1 MDEESR
7 EQEQRQTAKARGRRR
22 VMIVLGVLVVAA
34 LAINAP
40 GLTAL
45 GYLVRYQRIVD
56 SLPAAAPFTA
66 ADRLLV
72 IAPHPDDETLA
83 CAGSILAAKRAGA
96 KVCIVWLTSG
106 DGFEW
111 DEVVASPGR
120 APTHDQML
128 SLGYRRM
135 DEARAAAELLEVPPE
150 SQVFLGYPDGGL
162 SRLPAE
168 PGEPAYRSRYT
179 GVSAVPYT
187 DAYAPG
193 APYTRDGL
201 EQELGKLLDSF
212 DPTLALVPSV
222 KDHHPDHRAAA
233 ALVEEVFSARGWG
246 GRLRYYI
253 VHGGMEWPMPKGL
266 HLHPQLPL
274 VPSPRG
280 HKLDWQRVDLSSADF
295 EIKLAAIKAHRSQLE
310 VLARFLF
317 AFARTNELIADE
329 DAEQ

>member
-1 MDEESR
+1 MDGES
-7 EQEQRQTAKARGRRR
+7 QEQQQPPKGRGRRR
-22 VMIVLGVLVVAA
+22 VMIALGVIVVAA

-56 SLPAAAPFTA
+56 ALPAAPPFTTD
-66 ADRLLV
+66 DRLLV

-96 KVCIVWLTSG
+96 EVCVVWLTSG

-111 DEVVASPGR
+111 DEVVASPGKP
-120 APTHDQML
+120 PTHDQML

-162 SRLPAE
+162 SHLPAE

-179 GVSAVPYT
+179 GVSTVPYT

-193 APYTRDGL
+193 APYTRAGL
-201 EQELGKLLDSF
+201 EQELGKILDGF
-212 DPTLALVPSV
+212 EPTMALVPSL

-233 ALVEEVFSARGWG
+233 ALAKQVFDARGWG
-246 GRLRYYI
+246 DRLRYYI

-280 HKLDWQRVDLSSADF
+280 RTLDWQRVDLSSADF
-295 EIKLAAIKAHRSQLE
+295 EIKLAAIREHKSQLK